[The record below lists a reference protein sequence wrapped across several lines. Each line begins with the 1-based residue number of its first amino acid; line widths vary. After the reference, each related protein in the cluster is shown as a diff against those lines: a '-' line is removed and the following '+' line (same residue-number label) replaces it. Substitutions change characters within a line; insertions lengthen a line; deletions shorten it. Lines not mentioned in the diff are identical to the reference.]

1 MTSTKELNKYTC
13 TLIKEIIHRGF
24 QLQDKGE
31 IPQMVKEISI
41 ILNTREVVQLE
52 MLILDMKALI
62 IGANIK
68 L

>member
-13 TLIKEIIHRGF
+13 TLIREIIHRGF
-24 QLQDKGE
+24 QLQDKE
-31 IPQMVKEISI
+31 ERTQMVKEISI
-41 ILNTREVVQLE
+41 ILITREVVQLE